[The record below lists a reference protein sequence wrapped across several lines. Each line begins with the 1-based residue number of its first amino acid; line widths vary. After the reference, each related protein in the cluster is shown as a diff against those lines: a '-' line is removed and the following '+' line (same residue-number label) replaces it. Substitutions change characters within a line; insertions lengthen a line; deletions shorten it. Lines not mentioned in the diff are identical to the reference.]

1 MASWEA
7 SVSSWDG
14 DCRSGRRRVGAVRM
28 SSGSR

>member
-14 DCRSGRRRVGAVRM
+14 DYRSGRRRAGAVHM
-28 SSGSR
+28 LSGSR